1 MRFVLMIEPQQG
13 LTYAEQLDIARSA
26 EAAGFEALFRS
37 DHYESFPGPEDNP
50 TTDAWAVLAGLAR
63 ETKRIGLG
71 TLVSPVTF
79 RLPGNF
85 AKVVTTVDEM
95 SGGRI
100 EVGLGAGWHDA
111 EHRRHGFP
119 FPDITGRADMLEEQ
133 LAILHGLW
141 TEPDGWSFRG
151 KHYTIED
158 ALFRPKPVDA
168 PGRPK
173 TASGVRP
180 RIIVGGDGKPRSMR
194 IAARYADEF
203 NLSSARADTAPGKY
217 AALAEACRAA
227 GRDPATMTRSAMAGV
242 LIGKDRAE
250 VKTRERALLTAL
262 GVKAG
267 DSDWLDERRTR
278 WVTGTPD
285 EARAAVARFAEAGV
299 ERIMLQDFV
308 PRDLAM
314 IELMGRELVG
324 RV

>member
-13 LTYAEQLDIARSA
+13 LTYAEQLDIARAA
-26 EAAGFEALFRS
+26 EGAGFEALFRS
-37 DHYESFPGPEDNP
+37 DHYESFPGPVDNP

-63 ETKRIGLG
+63 ETKRIALG

-100 EVGLGAGWHDA
+100 EVGLGAGWHAD
-111 EHRRHGFP
+111 EHRRHGFA
-119 FPDITGRADMLEEQ
+119 FPDISERADMLEEQ

-141 TEPDGWSFRG
+141 TEPDGWSFHG
-151 KHYTIED
+151 KHFTIED

-173 TASGVRP
+173 TASGLVRP
-180 RIIVGGDGKPRSMR
+180 RLIVGGDGKPRSMR
-194 IAARYADEF
+194 IAAKYADEF
-203 NLSSARADTAPGKY
+203 NLSSARPETAGAKY
-217 AALAEACRAA
+217 EALADACRAA

-242 LIGKDRAE
+242 LVGANERE
-250 VKTRERALLTAL
+250 VEKREQALLEAL
-262 GVKAG
+262 EVKAG
-267 DSDWLDERRTR
+267 SGWLEERRTR
-278 WVTGTPD
+278 WVVGTPD
-285 EARAAVARFAEAGV
+285 EARAMLARFAEAGV

-308 PRDLAM
+308 PRDLKM
-314 IELMGRELVG
+314 IELMGRELVA